1 MEKYRFKHYANI
13 KTYNKIFYLFLVKL
27 IGRLLKRGN
36 KFRSINLILN
46 LKYLLKKKI
55 KKDPNFIL
63 LYSLLKSLLKVY
75 FIKIKLGGK
84 FKELPIALLK
94 DRQVRFAVR
103 DFLKF
108 SKSKKSKLVN
118 INNLRNLILLTCRK
132 KGPLIRKNYK
142 AYRKALDNRVLLFLI
157 RK

>member
-1 MEKYRFKHYANI
+1 MNKFKFKYYANI
-13 KTYNKIFYLFLVKL
+13 KIYNKIFYLLLIKL

-36 KFRSINLILN
+36 KLRSINSIFN
-46 LKYLLKKKI
+46 FKYLLKKKI
-55 KKDPNFIL
+55 NVDPNFIL

-94 DRQVRFAVR
+94 ERQVRFAAR

-118 INNLRNLILLTCRK
+118 LNNLCNIILLTCRK